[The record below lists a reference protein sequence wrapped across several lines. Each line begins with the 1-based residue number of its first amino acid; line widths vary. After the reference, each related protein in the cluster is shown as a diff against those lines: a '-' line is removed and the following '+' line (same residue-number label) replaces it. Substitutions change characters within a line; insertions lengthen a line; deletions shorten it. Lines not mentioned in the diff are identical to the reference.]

1 MPVEDMQKLEE
12 APKDEVEQLDAS
24 AQMAPDKE
32 AVTEVPTEVEA
43 ASETTESPVM
53 PVEDMQKEKKELFFE
68 LVVLQIIFK
77 ITFRILI
84 FVSVTVI
91 ILGLVFVTYALI
103 SYLSNNATLN
113 MINDQINK
121 IEFLDKGLIDFVFD
135 LFRRIGV

>member
-1 MPVEDMQKLEE
+1 MPVEDMQKLEA
-12 APKDEVEQLDAS
+12 APKAEVEQTEAS
-24 AQMAPDKE
+24 AQMAPDLE

-43 ASETTESPVM
+43 TSETTEPPVM

-77 ITFRILI
+77 IIFRILI

-91 ILGLVFVTYALI
+91 ILGLIFITYALI

-121 IEFLDKGLIDFVFD
+121 IEFLGKGLIDFVFD

>member
-1 MPVEDMQKLEE
+1 
-12 APKDEVEQLDAS
+12 
-24 AQMAPDKE
+24 
-32 AVTEVPTEVEA
+32 
-43 ASETTESPVM
+43 